1 MVNITQKKTAFFGGK
16 CGMVTTKEN
25 YTTARHQMVDEIIR
39 ANGVTSPR
47 VLEAMRRVPR
57 HLFVAKYLRGM
68 AYEDYTLPLGDGQ
81 WMLSPLVVA
90 TMLQALALRSNDTVL
105 EVGTGGGY
113 LTALLILLGGYV
125 FSMERL
131 PTFAALASE
140 RLTRLGAQR
149 IDLHTGD
156 GSQGLADMAPF
167 HAIVVTGAVPKI
179 PKPLA
184 HQIHPDGGRLVIP
197 VGSRKK
203 QALRMIQRSQD
214 QWRVQ
219 TICSVEAPPLIGRYG
234 FPALDGSSAKR

>member
-1 MVNITQKKTAFFGGK
+1 VKTQEA
-16 CGMVTTKEN
+16 
-25 YTTARHQMVDEIIR
+25 YTTARHQMVDEMIL

-68 AYEDYTLPLGDGQ
+68 AYEDYTLPLGNDQ
-81 WMLSPLVVA
+81 WMLSPSVVGM
-90 TMLQALALRSNDTVL
+90 MLQALALRSHDTVL

-184 HQIHPDGGRLVIP
+184 QQLHPDGGRLVIP

-203 QALRMIQRSQD
+203 QALRLIQRNQD
-214 QWRVQ
+214 QWRGR

-234 FPALDGSSAKR
+234 FPALGGNSAKR